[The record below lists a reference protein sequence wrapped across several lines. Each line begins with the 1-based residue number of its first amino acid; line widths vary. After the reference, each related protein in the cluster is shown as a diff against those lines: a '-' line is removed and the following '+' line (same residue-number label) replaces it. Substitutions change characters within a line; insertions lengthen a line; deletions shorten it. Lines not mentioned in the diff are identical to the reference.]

1 MNNLERKIQ
10 TKTNIV
16 QSATSLFAR
25 NGYEATSVAEICTLA
40 GVSKGAFYYHFES
53 KEAVLFKLIDSW
65 LKTIEENL
73 SEITFKAKTVPDGL
87 IEMAGM
93 MQTVFD
99 HNRFFMGLFLEL
111 WTNAHRNEIIRQATL
126 APYERFKNLFSELIN
141 RGSEEK
147 SLKTVDPETAGQL
160 LLSLSSGFFLQAAL
174 EPDRRDWGS
183 KLQKSIEMLLDGLKR
198 GNS

>member
-111 WTNAHRNEIIRQATL
+111 WTNAHRDATVH
-126 APYERFKNLFSELIN
+126 P
-141 RGSEEK
+141 
-147 SLKTVDPETAGQL
+147 
-160 LLSLSSGFFLQAAL
+160 
-174 EPDRRDWGS
+174 
-183 KLQKSIEMLLDGLKR
+183 
-198 GNS
+198 NS